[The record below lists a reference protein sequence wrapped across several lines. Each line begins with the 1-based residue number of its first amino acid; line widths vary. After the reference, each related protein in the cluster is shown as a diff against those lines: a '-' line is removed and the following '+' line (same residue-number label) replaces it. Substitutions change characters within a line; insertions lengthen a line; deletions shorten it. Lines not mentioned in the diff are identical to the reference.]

1 MSLIIKLIE
10 IIFKTYGN
18 FIYFTNPWKIFIKI
32 HEKLYYQS
40 NYLFNDYNNQKPM
53 VIILN
58 PMAIII
64 YLAISQKHIKDSN
77 KIILFHHDNY
87 SSHITNI

>member
-1 MSLIIKLIE
+1 MEKCECVSLIITLIE

-18 FIYFTNPWKIFIKI
+18 FIYFANLWKIFIKI
-32 HEKLYYQS
+32 HGKLYFQS
-40 NYLFNDYNNQKPM
+40 NYLFNEYNNQKPM

-64 YLAISQKHIKDSN
+64 YLAISQKHIKDSI
-77 KIILFHHDNY
+77 KIILL
-87 SSHITNI
+87 